1 MHFVKLRK
9 HIKTNYY
16 KYLKMLNLFYPNK
29 KVNCLKHQYNLETMT
44 SYLPI
49 VLKFPPGTF

>member
-1 MHFVKLRK
+1 MHFVNLRK

-29 KVNCLKHQYNLETMT
+29 KVNCLKHQYKLETMT

-49 VLKFPPGTF
+49 VIKFPPATF